1 MDALRAARPLTLAI
15 YILCVFAG
23 TFNGPLLMVGWT
35 ALGLAFI
42 SWYVTPDRP
51 KQDLRAWVLLGV
63 IVLSHL
69 AAIPGALWFGTGNWI
84 LTASAFYWLL
94 PAIVVFLIADTK
106 VFKWLVWIA
115 AIHAGIILFYS
126 LWFIEDVYKPVSSG
140 LTFNPNVAAGLL
152 IAGVSLVFTTGRY
165 RWILLPLMTAAV
177 FSGSRGALLAV
188 VIIILVSLI
197 TQTLTAQRFIWICA
211 MIGLGVAV
219 YSLVNHQYQIAGYT
233 TFNKAIFGGIVDDIN
248 VRWTVPAWPDLFPHG
263 IVEHP
268 GLHNVPLRMAREAGI
283 VAASA
288 WLILSAWALTRCRY
302 TPAWWL
308 MVAILAMSIVDHYTM
323 RVHLG
328 NLWVLAAGV
337 LLVRPVDIKPTPSCD
352 LVGEIPRLNSD

>member
-1 MDALRAARPLTLAI
+1 MNALRAARPLALAI
-15 YILCVFAG
+15 YIVCVFAG

-51 KQDLRAWVLLGV
+51 KQDLRAWALLGV

-84 LTASAFYWLL
+84 LTASGFYWFL
-94 PAIVVFLIADTK
+94 PAIVVFLIADAR
-106 VFKWLVWIA
+106 VFKWLIWIA
-115 AIHAGIILFYS
+115 VIHAGTILFNS
-126 LWFIEDVYKPVSSG
+126 LWFVGSSGISSG

-165 RWILLPLMTAAV
+165 RWAVLPLMTAAV

-197 TQTLTAQRFIWICA
+197 TRTLTAQRFIWICA
-211 MIGLGVAV
+211 MIGLGLAV
-219 YSLVNHQYQIAGYT
+219 YSLVNHQYQIAGYS
-233 TFNKAIFGGIVDDIN
+233 TFNKAIFENIVNDIN
-248 VRWTVPAWPDLFPHG
+248 IRWTIPAWPDLFPHG
-263 IVEHP
+263 VVEHS

-283 VAASA
+283 VAAAA

-308 MVAILAMSIVDHYTM
+308 MVAILIMSVLDHYTM

-328 NLWVLAAGV
+328 NLWVVAAGV
-337 LLVRPVDIKPTPSCD
+337 LLVRPQDIQPTPSFA
-352 LVGEIPRLNSD
+352 LVGEIP